1 MSVTTYPVISVIIP
15 TYNHA
20 HFLSKAI
27 DSVRRQ
33 TFTEWELIVV
43 NNYSEDDTTAVVA
56 SFSDP
61 RIRLENFR
69 NNGIIAASRNH
80 GIALAHG
87 DYIAFLDSDDEWYPE
102 KLDRCV
108 AMLAEG
114 NDLVCHG
121 ETWVRNGGAFRKVSY
136 GPKGTLDY
144 YSLLFERNFL
154 STSAVTVRKSCLDKV
169 DGFSEDSVF
178 AMVEDYELW
187 LKLSSAGFRFAF
199 VEEILGEF
207 NIHKANNSRS
217 VLRQMRAEL
226 AVLEKQFSR
235 WKKWSLPDRLR
246 CLRRLGRVYLAYGTR
261 WLKQVIMNQ

>member
-1 MSVTTYPVISVIIP
+1 MKSKPVVSVVIP

-20 HFLSKAI
+20 QFLRKAI

-33 TFTEWELIVV
+33 TFTEWEMIVV
-43 NNYSEDDTTAVVA
+43 NNYSEDDTEAVVA

-69 NNGIIAASRNH
+69 NYGIIAASRNH

-102 KLDRCV
+102 KLERCV
-108 AMLAEG
+108 AVLAKG

-121 ETWVRNGGAFRKVSY
+121 ETWLRNGVAFRKVSY
-136 GPKGTLDY
+136 GPAERAHY
-144 YSLLFERNFL
+144 HSLLFERNCL

-169 DGFSEDSVF
+169 GDFSEDSAF

-187 LKLSSAGFRFAF
+187 LKLSSVEFRFAF
-199 VEEILGEF
+199 IDEILGEY
-207 NIHKANNSRS
+207 NIHQANNSRS

-226 AVLEKQFSR
+226 AVLEKHFSV
-235 WKKWSLPDRLR
+235 WEKWSFPDRLR
-246 CLRRLGRVYLAYGTR
+246 CLRRFGRVYLAYGTR